1 MKRNYLNMNLKS
13 VKLGLFTGAFA
24 LMSLSSYAQTAKQ
37 EEHSNPNVR
46 LGQKALLDGDFKN
59 AAVYL
64 EKSLP
69 AESKDPDVLYML
81 GYSQFQNGD
90 FKKAAESFGKVVTLD
105 SKNANGYYFKG
116 KANNN
121 LATQTSTKLNSS
133 ARESLLKI
141 AIEDYS
147 KAIALNASDVKLYQ
161 NRALAFRDYG
171 ILVGTSGVANYNKA
185 VATDA
190 YNNAVKDF
198 EKVLTFDASR
208 KDIQTE
214 IKKAKIYR
222 DNLK

>member
-1 MKRNYLNMNLKS
+1 
-13 VKLGLFTGAFA
+13 
-24 LMSLSSYAQTAKQ
+24 
-37 EEHSNPNVR
+37 
-46 LGQKALLDGDFKN
+46 
-59 AAVYL
+59 
-64 EKSLP
+64 
-69 AESKDPDVLYML
+69 ML

-90 FKKAAESFGKVVTLD
+90 FKKAAESFGKVVALD

-133 ARESLLKI
+133 ARESLLKV

-147 KAIALNASDVKLYQ
+147 KAIALNANDVKLYQ
-161 NRALAFRDYG
+161 NRALAYRDYG
-171 ILVGTSGVANYNKA
+171 ILVGTAGVANYNKA

-190 YNNAVKDF
+190 YNNAVKDY